1 MQPTIGLAMIVHND
15 QDHLAQ
21 CLESVKGQVQEMVIV
36 DIGSTDETKA
46 IARQYTDKVFEFS
59 WDDDFSAARNFS
71 IDQLTTSWV
80 LIMNAD
86 ERLEETTSGLERL
99 LTQHPDTDAFYLN
112 IYQNAPDQETEDTFP
127 DLRLFRRDP
136 DYRFKGRVYET
147 LQLPAAS
154 KCLNV
159 TKPVIHR
166 ISTPESLSRAKHER
180 NLDILQRMDSESSLV
195 RYVMG
200 LELFHLKRYEEA
212 LPHLQKALNS
222 IQSDDILRTVLIRYL
237 IRCLNALGKH
247 AEAIGI
253 CIRETKLYPDYCD
266 LHFEG
271 GVIFEGK
278 AEYPLAIK
286 WFMKAV
292 EYPRPAP
299 GYFHT
304 VGTESF
310 LSLYHLGFC
319 HEMKKEYPKAEE
331 YYQQAITANPHFY
344 KPLQRLF
351 LMKSALSDPSTVLNA
366 LFDSEMIQTT
376 DQALFLGEL
385 LFDIGYYRLANRC
398 LEKALPLSQT
408 TDSHRLHQR
417 MVRYENYSGNP
428 AGALQKIDQLR
439 RSQPTIDPEIA
450 VEEIMALM
458 LLQDYSAAADK
469 ANALSGQGQFSE
481 TALAI
486 LAMTTL
492 AREHTLS
499 GIPEN
504 TNKAAVA
511 ERILNIIERCLS
523 FIPDSET
530 DPDSMALFINLASL
544 GIRTLTALSPDSAAM
559 LIRYIDDKADT
570 VQNLMNY
577 KFNLS

>member
-86 ERLEETTSGLERL
+86 ERLEETTSSLERL

-166 ISTPESLSRAKHER
+166 ISTPESLSRAKRER

-195 RYVMG
+195 HYAMG

-222 IQSDDILRTVLIRYL
+222 TQSDDILRMVLIRYL

-253 CIRETKLYPDYCD
+253 CIRETKRYPDYCD

-398 LEKALPLSQT
+398 LEKALQKNQAADTYLLQQ
-408 TDSHRLHQR
+408 RLA
-417 MVRYENYSGNP
+417 RYENYSGNP
-428 AGALQKIDQLR
+428 EKALHRIGQLR
-439 RSQPTIDPEIA
+439 TSYETVDPETA
-450 VEEIMALM
+450 TEEVMAL
-458 LLQDYSAAADK
+458 LLLGDYPAAAEK
-469 ANALSGQGQFSE
+469 ASALSGPDQLAE
-481 TALAI
+481 TATAI
-486 LAMTTL
+486 LTMTTL
-492 AREHTLS
+492 ATKNTLS

-504 TNKAAVA
+504 TKETAVV
-511 ERILNIIERCLS
+511 ERILSIIERCLS
-523 FIPDSET
+523 FIPDSESLSET
-530 DPDSMALFINLASL
+530 LPLFINLASL
-544 GIRTLTALSPDSAAM
+544 GIRTLTALSPESATA
-559 LIRYIDDKADT
+559 LIRFIDEKTDT
-570 VQNLMNY
+570 IRQLMNY

>member
-99 LTQHPDTDAFYLN
+99 LTQHPDTDAFCLN
-112 IYQNAPDQETEDTFP
+112 LYQNAPDHETEDTFP

-136 DYRFKGRVYET
+136 DYRFEGRVYET
-147 LQLPAAS
+147 LQLPATA

-159 TKPVIHR
+159 TKPIIHR

-195 RYVMG
+195 HYAMG
-200 LELFHLKRYEEA
+200 LELFHLKQYEEA

-222 IQSDDILRTVLIRYL
+222 TQSDDILRMVLIRYL

-253 CIRETKLYPDYCD
+253 CIRETKRYPDYCD

-292 EYPRPAP
+292 ECPRPAP

-398 LEKALPLSQT
+398 LEKALQKNQAADTYLLQQ
-408 TDSHRLHQR
+408 RLA
-417 MVRYENYSGNP
+417 RYENYSGNP
-428 AGALQKIDQLR
+428 EKALHRIGQLR
-439 RSQPTIDPEIA
+439 TSYETVDPETA
-450 VEEIMALM
+450 TEEVMAL
-458 LLQDYSAAADK
+458 LLLGDYPAAAEK
-469 ANALSGQGQFSE
+469 ASALSGPDQLAE
-481 TALAI
+481 TATAI
-486 LAMTTL
+486 LTMTTL
-492 AREHTLS
+492 ATKNTLS

-504 TNKAAVA
+504 TKETAVV
-511 ERILNIIERCLS
+511 ERILSIIERCLS
-523 FIPDSET
+523 FIPDSESLSET
-530 DPDSMALFINLASL
+530 LPLFINLASL
-544 GIRTLTALSPDSAAM
+544 GIRTLTALSPESATA
-559 LIRYIDDKADT
+559 LIRFIDEKTDT
-570 VQNLMNY
+570 IRQLMNY